1 MEKILEINNLNVKLK
16 GNKGIVNA
24 VRDVSFSISRGCIC
38 GLVGESG
45 CGKSVTAKSIM
56 KLHPAKTTKYEG
68 QILFCREEII
78 AKKEKEMLHIREN
91 EIAMIFQDPMTSL
104 DPLMKVGQQI
114 SEAII
119 FHKKVSKNEAKRK
132 AIELMKQVG
141 ITNAEGRYDQYP
153 HEFSGGMQQRIMI
166 AIALACEPKLLIAD
180 EPTTAL
186 DVTIQA
192 QILKLIKDLKDKNDM
207 AVLIITHDLGVVANF
222 CDIVSV
228 MYAGEIIESADVKTL
243 FESPLHPYTRGL
255 LRAIPRLGDTRER
268 LDAIMGIPPSLFR
281 TIEGCAYAG
290 RCKYAT
296 HFCLKKNP
304 SLQEEGNGHN
314 CRCHYTYNFK

>member
-1 MEKILEINNLNVKLK
+1 
-16 GNKGIVNA
+16 
-24 VRDVSFSISRGCIC
+24 
-38 GLVGESG
+38 
-45 CGKSVTAKSIM
+45 
-56 KLHPAKTTKYEG
+56 
-68 QILFCREEII
+68 
-78 AKKEKEMLHIREN
+78 
-91 EIAMIFQDPMTSL
+91 
-104 DPLMKVGQQI
+104 
-114 SEAII
+114 
-119 FHKKVSKNEAKRK
+119 
-132 AIELMKQVG
+132 MKQVG

-166 AIALACEPKLLIAD
+166 AIALSCEPKLLIAD

-207 AVLIITHDLGVVANF
+207 AVLIITHDLGVVAKF

-228 MYAGEIIESADVKTL
+228 MYAGEIVESADVKIL

-268 LDAIMGIPPSLFR
+268 LDAIMGIPPSL
-281 TIEGCAYAG
+281 IGKLEGCPYAG

-296 HFCLKKNP
+296 HLCLRENP